1 MAEDEV
7 RLLAEA
13 AKMDMEDRVAH
24 PNWKARSAAY
34 DEMKAGLARIFEDSD
49 PLLSKYGM
57 RATC

>member
-1 MAEDEV
+1 M
-7 RLLAEA
+7 LAEA